1 MSDAVQSLTGTAGL
15 AAWILVLAVV
25 IGVVYLMRF
34 LVNHDG
40 AGMGIRQ
47 LSLIVLASVLV
58 LVLAGGGG
66 LLLLRAA

>member
-1 MSDAVQSLTGTAGL
+1 MSGAVQSLTGTAGL
-15 AAWILVLAVV
+15 VAWILVVLVV

-34 LVNHDG
+34 LADHDG
-40 AGMGIRQ
+40 AGLGMRQ
-47 LSLIVLASVLV
+47 LFLIVLGSVLL